1 MITLVPP
8 VISALT
14 GGVLILLQS
23 ALVFAA
29 ANQRRLHG
37 PSVGEPTDP
46 NVTRAIRRHG
56 NLAENAAIFIV
67 CVALLEMLGGGRLW
81 VEVLCAAFVAAR
93 LLHAFG
99 LSLKNPTNAFRV
111 VGIILTVFVGLS
123 LGGRLI
129 VVAVRLLAAGG

>member
-1 MITLVPP
+1 MTLVPP

-14 GGVLILLQS
+14 GGILIMLQS
-23 ALVFAA
+23 ALVLAA

-46 NVTRAIRRHG
+46 DVTRAIRRHG
-56 NLAENAAIFIV
+56 NLAENAAIFIA
-67 CVALLEMLGGGRLW
+67 CVALLELLGGGRLW
-81 VEVLCAAFVAAR
+81 VAILCAAFLAAR
-93 LLHAFG
+93 LFHAFG

-111 VGIILTVFVGLS
+111 VGIILTVLVGLA

-129 VVAVRLLAAGG
+129 VVAIRLLAG

>member
-1 MITLVPP
+1 MTFTPP
-8 VISALT
+8 LISALT
-14 GGVLILLQS
+14 AGVLILLQS

-37 PSVGEPTDP
+37 PSVGESTDL
-46 NVTRAIRRHG
+46 NVTRAVRRHG
-56 NLAENAAIFIV
+56 NLAENAAIFIA
-67 CVALLEMLGGGRLW
+67 CVTLLEILGGGRLW
-81 VEVLCAAFVAAR
+81 VEILCATFVAAR

-99 LSLKNPTNAFRV
+99 LSLKNTVNAFRV
-111 VGIILTVFVGLS
+111 VGIIATVIVGLT

>member
-1 MITLVPP
+1 MALVPP
-8 VISALT
+8 VVSALT
-14 GGVLILLQS
+14 AGILILLQS

-37 PSVGEPTDP
+37 PSVGEPADL
-46 NVTRAIRRHG
+46 NVTRAVRRHG
-56 NLAENAAIFIV
+56 NLAENAAIFIA
-67 CVALLEMLGGGRLW
+67 CATLLEMLGGGQLW
-81 VEVLCAAFVAAR
+81 VEILCAAFVAAR

-99 LSLKNPTNAFRV
+99 LSMKNTVNAFRV
-111 VGIILTVFVGLS
+111 VGIILTVIVGLT

>member
-1 MITLVPP
+1 MTVVPP
-8 VISALT
+8 VISAFT
-14 GGVLILLQS
+14 AGILILLQS

-37 PSVGEPTDP
+37 PSVGEPTDL

-56 NLAENAAIFIV
+56 NLAENAAIFIA
-67 CVALLEMLGGGRLW
+67 CIALLEMLRGGRVW

-99 LSLKNPTNAFRV
+99 LSMKNTTNAFRV
-111 VGIILTVFVGLS
+111 VGVILTVVVGLT
-123 LGGRLI
+123 LG
-129 VVAVRLLAAGG
+129 VRLVLVAAPYLRG

>member
-1 MITLVPP
+1 MTFTPP

-14 GGVLILLQS
+14 AGILILLQT

-29 ANQRRLHG
+29 VNQRRQHG
-37 PSVGEPTDP
+37 PSVGEPTNPD
-46 NVTRAIRRHG
+46 VTRAVRRHG
-56 NLAENAAIFIV
+56 NLAENAAIFIA

-81 VEVLCAAFVAAR
+81 VEILCAAFVAAR
-93 LLHAFG
+93 FFHAFG

-111 VGIILTVFVGLS
+111 VGVLLTIIVGLA

-129 VVAVRLLAAGG
+129 LIAIRLLAAGG